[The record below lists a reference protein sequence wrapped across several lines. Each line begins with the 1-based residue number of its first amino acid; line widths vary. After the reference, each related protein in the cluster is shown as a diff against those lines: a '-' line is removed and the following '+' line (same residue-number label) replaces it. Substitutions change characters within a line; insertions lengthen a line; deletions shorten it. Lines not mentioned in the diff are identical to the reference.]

1 MKKIYIIGPSFI
13 SYFSYKVIAGGGEK
27 STLDQFN
34 VLKEHYNVRLFTPTG
49 DIHKFIENI
58 DYYLDKKLT
67 KEEEKEHRKNIIK
80 KLIFSITKD
89 KPDVILINMYFK
101 NWLFKELV
109 KLDIPIL
116 YLCHNRPGGISD
128 VSANSKLHNFLQY
141 GHSMSCVCEYH
152 KEKLIFYYSRP
163 NDPNMF
169 DIIPDHVL
177 PSSYC
182 EREKIVSAKN
192 IVRHISRAS
201 KLKSTFLLHDVLSE
215 TDIPSE
221 VITQTDGAMD
231 SWGKIKDE
239 NLIYVKNNL
248 DKYNEYPRKTY
259 VNIEHNKTMELIKDS
274 GCMFVGLA
282 PYDTFTITSLEALS
296 RGIPL
301 IVKGKDVHPAQE
313 MVTDDYKKY
322 VHIFKDK
329 NDFIEKV
336 KEFNLLSLEKRQN
349 IADSCYSKMSKEK
362 YFKKLEFILE
372 STIVKYKKH
381 PKGKLEFVS

>member
-13 SYFSYKVIAGGGEK
+13 SYFSYKVVAGGGEK

-34 VLKEHYNVRLFTPTG
+34 VLKEHYNVRIFTPTG
-49 DIHKFIENI
+49 DIYKFIENI

-67 KEEEKEHRKNIIK
+67 KEEEKEHRKSIIK
-80 KLIFSITKD
+80 KLILSITKD

-101 NWLFKELV
+101 NWLFIELV

-141 GHSMSCVCEYH
+141 GHSISCVSEYH

-163 NDPNMF
+163 NDPYMF
-169 DIIPDHVL
+169 DIIPDYVI

-182 EREKIVSAKN
+182 EREKIVPAKN

-201 KLKSTFLLHDVLSE
+201 KLKSTFLLHDFLYD

-221 VITQTDGAMD
+221 VITQTDGAID

-301 IVKGKDVHPAQE
+301 IVKGKNVHPAQE

-322 VHIFKDK
+322 IHIFKNK

-336 KEFNLLSLEKRQN
+336 KEFNSLSIKERQG

>member
-34 VLKEHYNVRLFTPTG
+34 VLKEHYNVRLFTTTG

-182 EREKIVSAKN
+182 EREKIVPAKN

-349 IADSCYSKMSKEK
+349 IANSCYSKMSKEK

>member
-13 SYFSYKVIAGGGEK
+13 SYFSYKVVAGGGEK

-34 VLKEHYNVRLFTPTG
+34 VLKEHYNVRIFTPTG
-49 DIHKFIENI
+49 DIYKFIENI

-67 KEEEKEHRKNIIK
+67 KEEEKEHRKSIIK
-80 KLIFSITKD
+80 KLILSISKN

-101 NWLFKELV
+101 NWLFIELV

-141 GHSMSCVCEYH
+141 GHSMSCVSEYH

-163 NDPNMF
+163 NDPYMF
-169 DIIPDHVL
+169 DIIPDYVI

-182 EREKIVSAKN
+182 EREKIVPAKN

-201 KLKSTFLLHDVLSE
+201 KLKSTFLLHDFLYD

-248 DKYNEYPRKTY
+248 EKYNEYPRKTY

-322 VHIFKDK
+322 IHIFKNK

-336 KEFNLLSLEKRQN
+336 KEFNSLSIKERQG

>member
-141 GHSMSCVCEYH
+141 GHSMSCVSEYH

-349 IADSCYSKMSKEK
+349 IANSCYSKMSKEK

>member
-13 SYFSYKVIAGGGEK
+13 SYFSYKVVAGGGEK

-34 VLKEHYNVRLFTPTG
+34 VLKEQYNVRLFTPTG

-67 KEEEKEHRKNIIK
+67 KEGEKEHRKNIIK
-80 KLIFSITKD
+80 KLIFSITKN

-141 GHSMSCVCEYH
+141 GHSMSCVSEYH

-169 DIIPDHVL
+169 DIIPDHIL

-349 IADSCYSKMSKEK
+349 ISDSCYSKMSKEK
-362 YFKKLEFILE
+362 YFKKLEYVLE

>member
-13 SYFSYKVIAGGGEK
+13 SYFSYKVVAGGGEK

-34 VLKEHYNVRLFTPTG
+34 VLKEHYDVRLFAPTG
-49 DIHKFIENI
+49 DIYKFIENI

-80 KLIFSITKD
+80 KLILSISKN

-101 NWLFKELV
+101 NWLFIELV

-163 NDPNMF
+163 NDPYMF
-169 DIIPDHVL
+169 DIIPDYVI

-201 KLKSTFLLHDVLSE
+201 KLKSTFLLHDFLYD

-248 DKYNEYPRKTY
+248 EKYNEYPRKTY

-322 VHIFKDK
+322 IHIFKNK

-336 KEFNLLSLEKRQN
+336 KEFNSLSIKERQG

>member
-13 SYFSYKVIAGGGEK
+13 SYFSYKVVAGGGEK

-34 VLKEHYNVRLFTPTG
+34 VLKEHYNVRIFTPTG
-49 DIHKFIENI
+49 DIYKFIENI

-80 KLIFSITKD
+80 KLILSISKN

-101 NWLFKELV
+101 NWLFIELV

-141 GHSMSCVCEYH
+141 GHSMSCVSEYH

-163 NDPNMF
+163 NDPYMF
-169 DIIPDHVL
+169 DIIPDYVI

-201 KLKSTFLLHDVLSE
+201 KLKSTFLLHDFLYD

-231 SWGKIKDE
+231 SWGKIKDV

-259 VNIEHNKTMELIKDS
+259 VNIEHNYTMELIKDS

-322 VHIFKDK
+322 IHIFKNK

-336 KEFNLLSLEKRQN
+336 KEFNALSIKERQG

>member
-13 SYFSYKVIAGGGEK
+13 SYFSYKVVAGGGEK

-34 VLKEHYNVRLFTPTG
+34 VLKEHYNVRIFTPTG
-49 DIHKFIENI
+49 DIYKFIENI

-67 KEEEKEHRKNIIK
+67 KEEEKEHRKSIIK
-80 KLIFSITKD
+80 KLILSISKN

-101 NWLFKELV
+101 NWLFIELV

-116 YLCHNRPGGISD
+116 NLCHNRPGGISD

-141 GHSMSCVCEYH
+141 GHSMSCVSEYH

-163 NDPNMF
+163 NDPYMF
-169 DIIPDHVL
+169 DIIPDYVI

-201 KLKSTFLLHDVLSE
+201 KLKSTFLLHDFLYD

-221 VITQTDGAMD
+221 VITQTDGAID

-259 VNIEHNKTMELIKDS
+259 VNIEHNYTMELIKDS

-322 VHIFKDK
+322 IHIFKNK

-336 KEFNLLSLEKRQN
+336 KEFNSLSIKERQG

-372 STIVKYKKH
+372 STIEKYKKH

>member
-13 SYFSYKVIAGGGEK
+13 SYFSYKVVAGGGEK

-34 VLKEHYNVRLFTPTG
+34 VLKEHYNVRIFTPTG
-49 DIHKFIENI
+49 DIYKFIENI

-80 KLIFSITKD
+80 KLILSISKN

-101 NWLFKELV
+101 NWLFIELV

-128 VSANSKLHNFLQY
+128 VSANAKLHNFLQY
-141 GHSMSCVCEYH
+141 GHSMSCVSEYH

-163 NDPNMF
+163 NDPYMF
-169 DIIPDHVL
+169 DIIPDYVI

-182 EREKIVSAKN
+182 EREKIVPAKN

-201 KLKSTFLLHDVLSE
+201 KLKSTFLLHDFLYD

-221 VITQTDGAMD
+221 VITQTDGAID
-231 SWGKIKDE
+231 SWKSVKDE
-239 NLIYVKNNL
+239 NIIYVKNNL
-248 DKYNEYPRKTY
+248 EKYNEYPRKTY

-282 PYDTFTITSLEALS
+282 PYDTFTITSLESLS

-301 IVKGKDVHPAQE
+301 IVKGKNVHPAQE
-313 MVTDDYKKY
+313 MVTDNYKKY
-322 VHIFKDK
+322 IHIFKNK

-336 KEFNLLSLEKRQN
+336 KEFNSLSIKERQG

>member
-1 MKKIYIIGPSFI
+1 MNKIYIIGPSFET
-13 SYFSYKVIAGGGEK
+13 FFTYKTVAGGGEK

-49 DIHKFIENI
+49 DIHKFVENI

-89 KPDVILINMYFK
+89 NPDVILINMYFK
-101 NWLFKELV
+101 NWLFIELV

-182 EREKIVSAKN
+182 EREKIVPAKN

-201 KLKSTFLLHDVLSE
+201 KLKSTFLLHDVLNE

-221 VITQTDGAMD
+221 VITQTDGALD
-231 SWGKIKDE
+231 TYGKIKDE
-239 NLIYVKNNL
+239 NLTYIKNNL

-301 IVKGKDVHPAQE
+301 IVKGKDAHPAQE

-336 KEFNLLSLEKRQN
+336 KEFNSLDIVERQG

-372 STIVKYKKH
+372 STIVKYEKH
-381 PKGKLEFVS
+381 PKGKLEFTS

>member
-13 SYFSYKVIAGGGEK
+13 SYFSYKVVAGGGEK

-349 IADSCYSKMSKEK
+349 IANSCYSKMSKEK

-381 PKGKLEFVS
+381 PKGIFEFAS

>member
-13 SYFSYKVIAGGGEK
+13 SYFSYKVVAGGGEK

-34 VLKEHYNVRLFTPTG
+34 VLKEHYDVRLFAPTG
-49 DIHKFIENI
+49 DIYKFIENI

-67 KEEEKEHRKNIIK
+67 KEEEKEHRKSIIK
-80 KLIFSITKD
+80 KLILSITKD

-101 NWLFKELV
+101 NWLFIELV

-141 GHSMSCVCEYH
+141 GHSMSCVSEYH

-163 NDPNMF
+163 NDPYMF
-169 DIIPDHVL
+169 DIIPDYVI

-182 EREKIVSAKN
+182 EREKIVPAKN

-201 KLKSTFLLHDVLSE
+201 KLKSTFLLHDFLYD

-221 VITQTDGAMD
+221 VITQTDGAID
-231 SWGKIKDE
+231 SWKSVKDE
-239 NLIYVKNNL
+239 NIIYVKNNL
-248 DKYNEYPRKTY
+248 EKYNEYPRKTY

-282 PYDTFTITSLEALS
+282 PYDTFTITSLESLS

-301 IVKGKDVHPAQE
+301 IVKGKNVHPAQE
-313 MVTDDYKKY
+313 MVTDNYKKY
-322 VHIFKDK
+322 IHIFKNK

-336 KEFNLLSLEKRQN
+336 KEFNSLSIKERQG

-381 PKGKLEFVS
+381 PKGKLEFTS

>member
-13 SYFSYKVIAGGGEK
+13 SYFSYKVVAGGGEK

-34 VLKEHYNVRLFTPTG
+34 VLKEHYNVRIFTPTG
-49 DIHKFIENI
+49 DIYKFIENI

-80 KLIFSITKD
+80 KLIFSISKN

-101 NWLFKELV
+101 NWLFIELV

-141 GHSMSCVCEYH
+141 GHSMSCVSEYH

-163 NDPNMF
+163 NDPYMF
-169 DIIPDHVL
+169 DIIPDYVI

-201 KLKSTFLLHDVLSE
+201 KLKSTFLLHDFLYD

-248 DKYNEYPRKTY
+248 EKYNEYPRKTY

-322 VHIFKDK
+322 IHIFKNK

-336 KEFNLLSLEKRQN
+336 KEFNSLSIKERQG

-372 STIVKYKKH
+372 STIKKYKKH
-381 PKGKLEFVS
+381 SKGIFEFAS